1 MKKKRNASYECYSLK
16 LNGIFGECQEI
27 SVNFIK
33 QRKQIKKKK
42 AHEKECR
49 SSLSVWKLSGEGC
62 FWVLG
67 KKSPSKE
74 TFVERECNNI
84 C

>member
-33 QRKQIKKKK
+33 QRNQIKKKK
-42 AHEKECR
+42 AHEKECG
-49 SSLSVWKLSGEGC
+49 SSLSV
-62 FWVLG
+62 
-67 KKSPSKE
+67 
-74 TFVERECNNI
+74 
-84 C
+84 